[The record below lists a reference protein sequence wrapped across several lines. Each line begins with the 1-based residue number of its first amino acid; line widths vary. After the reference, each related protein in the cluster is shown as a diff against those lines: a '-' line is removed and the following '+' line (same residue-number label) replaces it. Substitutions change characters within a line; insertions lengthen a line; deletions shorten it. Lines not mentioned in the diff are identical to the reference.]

1 MKIQRTGLALVV
13 LAVATGVGWWTFSA
27 RTIHGLR
34 SGESASLSQE
44 IRQSEDGVRVSEA
57 GSGSARRR
65 SSAHAILP
73 KAPFST
79 EATREHL
86 FLQVSRRAI
95 PWTELESLVDDL
107 STKWPKDHFES
118 LILAIGGSKLYSVE
132 EKSGLLMK
140 YSPKSEGGFLRHA
153 VLTAYLSENDMVG
166 ARALVEA
173 MGDESPAGT
182 MASMYYHAYCKNLD
196 KFLEVLTS
204 DIPNDNPL
212 LGPNSEL
219 VVMQMASIA
228 DMLSQ
233 QGMASGSDIIDA
245 VENADIDVRF
255 KEALLKQVRHRG
267 ITVSVDSQ

>member
-65 SSAHAILP
+65 SSAHAILQ

-182 MASMYYHAYCKNLD
+182 MASTYYITYSKDLD
-196 KFLEVLTS
+196 KFMEVLTS
-204 DIPNDNPL
+204 DIPNENPL
-212 LGPNSEL
+212 LGGEPRT
-219 VVMQMASIA
+219 VVSTLSSMANAMVVGKAATGDEI
-228 DMLSQ
+228 LS
-233 QGMASGSDIIDA
+233 AIES
-245 VENADIDVRF
+245 ADIDHEFRD
-255 KEALLKQVRHRG
+255 ALLKQMRHEG
-267 ITVSVDSQ
+267 VIPKDSQ